1 MKSKKKGL
9 CIIFAVALVFSVL
22 IELCLFTVNRSVSFE
37 NGSVSLLQKEGCS
50 LIPANYNVDGNRYG
64 QNDVDPQLNFSGVN
78 EDVKTVY
85 IKFGSRIIKDTPVQ
99 IYYAEKDM
107 DFTPDNSRRTTVT
120 FPSKSLIMEIP
131 EGDYAS
137 LRIDIDGD
145 FALEDVIVSSSRAK
159 TVTHFDGSFNV
170 LHVLIF
176 FAVIS
181 IALFVI
187 VKWATS
193 EKSVNRSQHLNLFSL
208 SAALFST
215 PCGH

>member
-1 MKSKKKGL
+1 MKSKKKSL

-22 IELCLFTVNRSVSFE
+22 IELGLFTVNRSVGFE
-37 NGSVSLLQKEGCS
+37 SGSVSLLQKEGCS
-50 LIPANYNVDGNRYG
+50 LTPANYNVDGNRYG
-64 QNDVDPQLNFSGVN
+64 QNNVDPQLNFSGVN

-145 FALEDVIVSSSRAK
+145 FGPITRAGVIDLQKKLFPNTSSEW
-159 TVTHFDGSFNV
+159 DG
-170 LHVLIF
+170 
-176 FAVIS
+176 
-181 IALFVI
+181 I
-187 VKWATS
+187 VGKNTWT
-193 EKSVNRSQHLNLFSL
+193 
-208 SAALFST
+208 AALT
-215 PCGH
+215 ALN